1 MPGRVEDVRREAE
14 RVVIKVVVIDVSRI
28 SVGPGVAAGI
38 VVRIT
43 EADLLAVAE
52 IGIDL
57 PVALD
62 PGIAAGTRI
71 KPESPLP
78 AASQFWIRPWS
89 STKVRTP
96 YSPP

>member
-1 MPGRVEDVRREAE
+1 MPGRVEDVCREAE

-71 KPESPLP
+71 QTRIAVAGRLAVLDQAVVLDKGQDP
-78 AASQFWIRPWS
+78 
-89 STKVRTP
+89 V
-96 YSPP
+96 PP